1 MDPEIFK
8 VLMGG
13 TGGAGIIV
21 AITAWLRDRRKD
33 RLMDEDT
40 ALARLKD
47 DYERKDRSERHA
59 WRLVSWYRNHYYLAR
74 DRLSTDNRTDLPAGP
89 PADLEG

>member
-1 MDPEIFK
+1 MDPEILK
-8 VLMGG
+8 VLMGV

-21 AITAWLRDRRKD
+21 AFTAWLRDRRKD

-47 DYERKDRSERHA
+47 DYERKDRSERQA
-59 WRLVSWYRNHYYLAR
+59 WRLVSWYRNHYILAR

-89 PADLEG
+89 PIDLEG

>member
-1 MDPEIFK
+1 MDPEILK

-47 DYERKDRSERHA
+47 DYERKDRSERRA
-59 WRLVSWYRNHYYLAR
+59 WRLVSWYRHHYILAR
-74 DRLSTDNRTDLPAGP
+74 DRLANDNRADLPAGP

>member
-1 MDPEIFK
+1 MDPEILK

-21 AITAWLRDRRKD
+21 ALTTWLRDRRRD
-33 RLMDEDT
+33 RLIDEDT

-47 DYERKDRSERHA
+47 DYERKDRSERRA
-59 WRLVSWYRNHYYLAR
+59 WRLVSWYRNHYFLAR
-74 DRLSTDNRTDLPAGP
+74 DRLPTDSRADLPAGP
-89 PADLEG
+89 PPDHEY